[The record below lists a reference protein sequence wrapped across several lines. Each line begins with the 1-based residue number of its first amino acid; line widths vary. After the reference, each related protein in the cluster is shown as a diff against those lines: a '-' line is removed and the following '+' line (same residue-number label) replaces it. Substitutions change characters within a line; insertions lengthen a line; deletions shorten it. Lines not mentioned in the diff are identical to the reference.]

1 MLVSKPALAGYG
13 CRGRKDG
20 KGVEAEFGKVEAKME
35 SNALEKN
42 SLNAQPRLSLASL
55 CIEPGVQ

>member
-20 KGVEAEFGKVEAKME
+20 KGVEAEFG
-35 SNALEKN
+35 
-42 SLNAQPRLSLASL
+42 
-55 CIEPGVQ
+55 